1 MPMHPQV
8 QELVEKLAASDLK
21 AIQDMTPEQARAQ
34 SLAMAQAREETPK
47 PMARVDDRVVPT
59 PDYDVPVRIYWPN
72 AVGDNAPCMVFYHG
86 GGHVFGDLDSHDNVC
101 RNLAAAVPCV
111 VVAVHY
117 RLAPEHK
124 FPAAAEDA
132 YAALCWTADNA
143 TELGIDTARIALLGD
158 SAGGNLVAVATLMA
172 REAGGPEICFQVPV
186 YPVTDYGCDTSSYEK
201 YATGYG
207 MLEAES
213 MRWFRNHYLRDE
225 ADRTDWRA
233 APLQA
238 ADLSGLPPAC
248 VILAECDVLHDEGAA
263 YADALAAAGVPV
275 ELREFEGMIHG
286 FFNMTPVLDGAIE
299 AQAYAAS
306 VLRKAFA

>member
-1 MPMHPQV
+1 MHPQV

-21 AIQDMTPEQARAQ
+21 AIQDMTPEQSRAQ
-34 SLAMAQAREETPK
+34 SLAMAQAREEAPK
-47 PMARVDDRVVPT
+47 PMARVDNRVVST
-59 PDYDVPVRIYWPN
+59 PDFDVPVRIYWPN
-72 AVGDNAPCMVFYHG
+72 GLSDNAPCLVFYHG
-86 GGHVFGDLDSHDNVC
+86 GGHVFGDLDTHDNLC
-101 RNLAAAVPCV
+101 RNLADAVSCV

-132 YAALCWTADNA
+132 YAALRWTADNA
-143 TELGIDTARIALLGD
+143 AELNIEPSRIALLGD
-158 SAGGNLVAVATLMA
+158 SAGGNLVAVTTLMA
-172 REAGGPEICFQVPV
+172 REAGGPEICLQVPV
-186 YPVTDYGCDTSSYEK
+186 YPVTDYGCDTPSYEK

-225 ADRTDWRA
+225 ADRKDWRA

-238 ADLSGLPPAC
+238 EDLSGLPPAC

-263 YADALAAAGVPV
+263 YAAALTAAGVAV

-286 FFNMTPVLDGAIE
+286 FFNMTPVLDGAAE

-306 VLRKAFA
+306 VLRKAFG